1 MPEGTKIKPSNLKY
15 GYRTITGKRHPLGE
29 QWNDMKN
36 VKITMKN
43 KDGSVNKE
51 GTAQLKLNKGIMRA
65 HLSKGKV
72 GQTIAKGVNYIIS
85 KTGANQSK
93 TNRSLYRQIA
103 MIKKKQKENRN
114 K

>member
-1 MPEGTKIKPSNLKY
+1 MPDGTKPSNTKY
-15 GYRTITGKRHPLGE
+15 GYRTISGKRHPLGE
-29 QWNDMKN
+29 HSDEMKG
-36 VKITMKN
+36 VQITMKN

-72 GQTIAKGVNYIIS
+72 GQTIAKGVNYLVS
-85 KTGANQSK
+85 KTGANQAK
-93 TNRSLYRQIA
+93 TNRSLYRQIS